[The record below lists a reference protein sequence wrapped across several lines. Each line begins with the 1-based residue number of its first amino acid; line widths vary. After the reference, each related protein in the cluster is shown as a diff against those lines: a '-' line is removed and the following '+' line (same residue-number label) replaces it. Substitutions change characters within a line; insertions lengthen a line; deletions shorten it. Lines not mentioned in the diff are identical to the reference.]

1 MRAFSRADNVCALLL
16 VIFLFFPWIDIG
28 GIVSAAGYQLPAAAR
43 QMAATLGQTGQPVQ
57 GSAQLYLFYLIYLI
71 PAFAL
76 ATLALNAS
84 DFDSKLTSLLAGA
97 LPLVLLAIAWAKIG
111 NDLFRILGIGAW
123 LSLIAGLALIVVALR
138 SPSAPAAPAV

>member
-16 VIFLFFPWIDIG
+16 VIFLFFPWLDLG
-28 GIVSAAGYQLPAAAR
+28 GIISAAGYQVPSAAR
-43 QMAATLGQTGQPVQ
+43 RMAGMLGQAGQ

-84 DFDSKLTSLLAGA
+84 GFNSRLTSLLAGA
-97 LPLVLLAIAWAKIG
+97 MPLVLLAIAWAKAG
-111 NDLFRILGIGAW
+111 NDLFRILGVGAW
-123 LSLIAGLALIVVALR
+123 LSLIAGLALIVIALR
-138 SPSAPAAPAV
+138 SPPAVRQG